1 MKVIAVFGSPRSGG
15 NSDILLNTIIDG
27 IEANGITVE
36 KIILR
41 NLAFNPC
48 ISCGKCMKTGLCAVN
63 DDMQKLY
70 PRFAEANG
78 VVVASPIYF
87 MGVSAQLKAFIDRFQ
102 VFWARKYIL
111 HLPVREKGKI
121 AKGFFVATAARTE
134 SEGLFAGAI
143 KTVKS
148 FFHVIDVEYAGDMLC
163 SELEEKGA
171 VYKKQALLK
180 QAFDTGKTLF
190 V

>member
-15 NSDILLNTIIDG
+15 NSDIILDHLIKG
-27 IEANGITVE
+27 IEANGICVE

-41 NLAFNPC
+41 NLSFSPC
-48 ISCGKCMKTGLCAVN
+48 ISCGRCMQTGICAVN
-63 DDMQKLY
+63 DDMQKIY
-70 PRFAEANG
+70 PRIVEAG
-78 VVVASPIYF
+78 GIIVASPIYF

-102 VFWARKYIL
+102 VFWSRKYIL
-111 HLPVREKGKI
+111 HFPVREDGVA
-121 AKGFFVATAARTE
+121 AKGFFIATAARHE
-134 SEGLFAGAI
+134 SEELFAGAI

-148 FFHVIDVEYAGDMLC
+148 FFHVIDAEYAGDMLC

-171 VYKKQALLK
+171 VYKKQAILK

-190 V
+190 I